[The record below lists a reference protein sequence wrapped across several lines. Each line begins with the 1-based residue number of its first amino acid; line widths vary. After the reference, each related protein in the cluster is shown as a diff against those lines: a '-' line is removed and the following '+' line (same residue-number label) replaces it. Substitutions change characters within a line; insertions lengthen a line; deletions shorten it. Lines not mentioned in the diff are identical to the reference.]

1 MSVRIKDLNFEG
13 IDFSG
18 LDFKKVNFEDRKKT
32 DFEEF
37 VNMDFLSHYKFG
49 EILNDWA
56 KNVLVQILEHSIK
69 RYEEFVKQFPYKGYS
84 IYCSFYTFLRN
95 AFLELQM
102 EETVKVN
109 DRVEKCEK
117 EMNEQM
123 KLIEIICFF
132 IEEIPN
138 FLIENEKEDL
148 LWYIEYKKHWY

>member
-13 IDFSG
+13 IDFTG
-18 LDFKKVNFEDRKKT
+18 LNFKKVNFEDRKKT

-37 VNMDFLSHYKFG
+37 ENMDSVSHFTFWTM
-49 EILNDWA
+49 LNNWA
-56 KNVLVQILEHSIK
+56 KNVSIQILERSIK
-69 RYEEFVKQFPYKGYS
+69 RYEEFIKQFPYKGYS
-84 IYCSFYTFLRN
+84 IYCSFYRFLRN
-95 AFLELQM
+95 ASLELQM
-102 EETVKVN
+102 EETVNVN
-109 DRVEKCEK
+109 DYVEKCEK

-148 LWYIEYKKHWY
+148 LWYIEYKKHW